1 MENINYIFL
10 KLLTHIKFNQS
21 IANLIDIKRKTAKK
35 QIFLT
40 FS

>member
-21 IANLIDIKRKTAKK
+21 IANLIDIKNSISNNKY
-35 QIFLT
+35 FT
-40 FS
+40 F

>member
-35 QIFLT
+35 TNILF